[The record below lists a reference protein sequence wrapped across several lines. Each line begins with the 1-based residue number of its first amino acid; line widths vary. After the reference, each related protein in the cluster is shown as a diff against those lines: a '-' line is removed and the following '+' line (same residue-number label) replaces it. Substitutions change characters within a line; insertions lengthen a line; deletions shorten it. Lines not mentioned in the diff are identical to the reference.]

1 MDQDDMYA
9 ATVGMGD
16 LLKKS
21 ITAGKA
27 GLWRTDHLSFHE
39 GADERLTPG
48 CINLSPCWFQQ
59 GHEVR
64 QTCSPPFAPDIY
76 HS

>member
-1 MDQDDMYA
+1 MYA